1 MLTPPQWGGAAG
13 AGDLR
18 QTDGDDERRAA
29 AVEALERVQILYI
42 GAVAVQ
48 TAYDVDE
55 DVNHESDHRCLKN
68 INKSS
73 VDTMHSHCT
82 LNIQALTEKCV
93 TSI

>member
-29 AVEALERVQILYI
+29 AIEAIERVQILYI
-42 GAVAVQ
+42 GAVTVQ

-55 DVNHESDHRCLKN
+55 HVDHESDHRCLKN
-68 INKSS
+68 TSKPS
-73 VDTMHSHCT
+73 VDVTYSHCT
-82 LNIQALTEKCV
+82 LYIQALTEKCV